1 MSPFLRNTSYDMRT
15 LITGGAGFIGSHLCT
30 ACMELGEV
38 RVLDNLS
45 SGDRRLLPDAGV
57 EFIQASILDP
67 DAVARAMVGVDWVF
81 HLAAF
86 ISVPA
91 SMEDPLACAQANVI
105 GLLNVLEAAEKAGVQ
120 RLVLASSAAVYG
132 ENPENPKRE
141 SAAADPRSPYA
152 ETKWAGEFY
161 CDLYHKRGHLSTVC
175 PRFFN
180 VFGPRQRPDSPYA
193 AAVPRFIERALA
205 GQPLVIHGDGGQT
218 RDFVAV
224 EDVVGALVHLARN
237 RDLHGPYNVASGT
250 TLTVNALADAII
262 RISGSGS
269 PRVHAE
275 PRAGDVRH
283 SAASI
288 DRLRATGW
296 QPRHDLDLALER
308 SIDWYRRRTSGMA
321 A

>member
-1 MSPFLRNTSYDMRT
+1 MRT

-30 ACMELGEV
+30 ACLELGEV
-38 RVLDNLS
+38 RVLDDLS
-45 SGDRRLLPDAGV
+45 SGDRNQLPTSGV
-57 EFIQASILDP
+57 EFIEASILDP
-67 DAVARAMVGVDWVF
+67 TAVARAVEGVDWVF

-105 GLLNVLEAAEKAGVQ
+105 GLLNVLDAAERAGVQ

-141 SAAADPRSPYA
+141 SAPADPRSPYA

-161 CDLYHKRGHLSTVC
+161 CDLFHKRGRLSTVC

-193 AAVPRFIERALA
+193 AAVPRFIQRALA
-205 GQPLVIHGDGGQT
+205 GEPLVIHGDGEQT

-224 EDVVGALVHLARN
+224 EDVVGALVHLAKN
-237 RDLHGPYNVASGT
+237 RELSGPFNVATGT
-250 TLTVNALADAII
+250 TITVNALADAII
-262 RISGSGS
+262 RLSGSS
-269 PRVHAE
+269 SRRVHAE

-283 SAASI
+283 SAAST

-296 QPRHDLDLALER
+296 KPRHDLDSALARTIEW
-308 SIDWYRRRTSGMA
+308 SRRGVAGRA

>member
-1 MSPFLRNTSYDMRT
+1 MRT

-30 ACMELGEV
+30 ACLELGEV
-38 RVLDNLS
+38 RVLDDLS
-45 SGDRRLLPDAGV
+45 SGDRSQLPTAGV
-57 EFIQASILDP
+57 DFIRASILDP
-67 DAVARAMVGVDWVF
+67 SAVARAVEGVDWVF

-105 GLLNVLEAAEKAGVQ
+105 GLLNVLDAAERAGVQ

-141 SAAADPRSPYA
+141 SAPADPRSPYA

-161 CDLYHKRGHLSTVC
+161 CDLFHKRGRLSTVC

-193 AAVPRFIERALA
+193 AAVPRFIQRALA
-205 GQPLVIHGDGGQT
+205 GEPLVIHGDGEQT

-224 EDVVGALVHLARN
+224 EDVVGALIHLAQN
-237 RDLHGPYNVASGT
+237 RELNGPFNVATGT
-250 TLTVNALADAII
+250 TITVNALADAII
-262 RISGSGS
+262 RLSGSS
-269 PRVHAE
+269 SRRVHAE

-283 SAASI
+283 SAAST

-296 QPRHDLDLALER
+296 KPRHDLDSALVRTIEW
-308 SIDWYRRRTSGMA
+308 SRRGMSGMA
-321 A
+321 G